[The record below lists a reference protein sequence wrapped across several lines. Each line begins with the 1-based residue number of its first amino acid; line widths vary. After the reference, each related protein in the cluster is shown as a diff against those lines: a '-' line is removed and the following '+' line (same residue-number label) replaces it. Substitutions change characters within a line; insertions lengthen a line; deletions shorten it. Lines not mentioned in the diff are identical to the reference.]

1 MKKQE
6 RNQEW
11 ERRKRQQQR
20 IFMEGLCRYREK
32 GISILIDGTE
42 CTPDEY
48 HKIFEIKE
56 DGSFYMGDYIS
67 AETGVLAEIHFDRVY
82 NR

>member
-1 MKKQE
+1 MRKQD
-6 RNQEW
+6 RNQEL
-11 ERRKRQQQR
+11 ERRKREQQR
-20 IFMEGLCRYREK
+20 IFLEGLCRYREK
-32 GISILIDGTE
+32 GISILIDGRE

-67 AETGVLAEIHFDRVY
+67 AETGMLTEIHFDRAY

>member
-1 MKKQE
+1 MRKQE

-11 ERRKRQQQR
+11 ERRKREQQR

-32 GISILIDGTE
+32 GISILIDGKE
-42 CTPDEY
+42 CMPDEY

-67 AETGVLAEIHFDRVY
+67 ADTGALAEIHFDRVY